1 MTETRPTAAP
11 VVVPGALPD
20 AEPTEPAED
29 PISLLD
35 TGVDLTRIAPVV
47 PDDPRRLTA
56 H

>member
-1 MTETRPTAAP
+1 MTETRPTALP
-11 VVVPGALPD
+11 VVVPGPPQD
-20 AEPTEPAED
+20 AEPAED

-35 TGVDLTRIAPVV
+35 SGVELTRIAPVV